1 MIKVLFLTPNLGGG
15 GAEKV
20 LVNLVN
26 NMDKSKFDITVE
38 TIFNG
43 GVNADRLTPDVKYV
57 CRKKKLFPG
66 VTRVYACFSSK
77 ALYHYCI
84 YSPNVADDR

>member
-38 TIFNG
+38 TIFDGMKFVKTVFITRIHFKFQDFYHFFNG
-43 GVNADRLTPDVKYV
+43 GVF
-57 CRKKKLFPG
+57 LF
-66 VTRVYACFSSK
+66 
-77 ALYHYCI
+77 
-84 YSPNVADDR
+84 